1 MVSWRGLGRRRE
13 LPVRALTIQKE
24 KGKKPMSSICLD
36 EGQKFLT
43 NLLHTKQ
50 DLWIDRSGCSVAYTT
65 LLSEHM
71 GLLTVVEF

>member
-1 MVSWRGLGRRRE
+1 
-13 LPVRALTIQKE
+13 
-24 KGKKPMSSICLD
+24 MSSICLD